1 MQAAALGCDL
11 VKRSPQNR
19 IELANIKDQAGLIV
33 AHPVQIKFL
42 CLPRLP
48 ELRKPVG
55 ISRRLECFLC
65 DNARYLMVP
74 VTVARRSG
82 KTGNDDFG
90 FEVTNDPDK
99 ISKHQLMGPFGE
111 RVIRALRKAK
121 LVIGREK
128 LLRMIEPARAVELFG
143 ADDAKRLKQFTA
155 DKIHAAF
162 PSCGGEVCGAC
173 ALSSSEPCQQRAVFV
188 IRMRSGVKH
197 AANHIQPLEC
207 LRQTH
212 GTAVFGD
219 FGARRNH
226 GGNCGQHNDDPQED
240 FRSSKPHREI
250 P

>member
-1 MQAAALGCDL
+1 
-11 VKRSPQNR
+11 
-19 IELANIKDQAGLIV
+19 
-33 AHPVQIKFL
+33 
-42 CLPRLP
+42 
-48 ELRKPVG
+48 
-55 ISRRLECFLC
+55 
-65 DNARYLMVP
+65 
-74 VTVARRSG
+74 
-82 KTGNDDFG
+82 
-90 FEVTNDPDK
+90 
-99 ISKHQLMGPFGE
+99 MGPFGE

-188 IRMRSGVKH
+188 IWMRSGVKH
-197 AANHIQPLEC
+197 AANHIQPLER

-240 FRSSKPHREI
+240 FRSSKPHSEI
-250 P
+250 PLISLRNCTSISWGMAATKEDQPRMTPIYAKNISRHRRHCG